1 MTKTETRRA
10 ELMARSERAF
20 TAHVVNGVSLAD
32 LAPELGVS
40 RETAR
45 SDVAAYKAFLADV
58 DKDALPG
65 KRAARLAQLDDMRV
79 KAIALYERYKDSR
92 PLTAVGALN
101 TAISTLV
108 HIRAI
113 EGLDAPKE
121 ARVEQETNIVVR
133 WEDGTDDVPAQH
145 QYPND

>member
-1 MTKTETRRA
+1 MTTNTEQRRA

-20 TAHVVNGVSLAD
+20 TQHVVNGISLAD

-58 DKDALPG
+58 NKDDLPA
-65 KRAARLAQLDDMRV
+65 KRAARLAQLDDMR
-79 KAIALYERYKDSR
+79 ARARALFDQYKDTK

-101 TAISTLV
+101 SAIATLV

-121 ARVEQETNIVVR
+121 ARVEQDTTITVV
-133 WEDGTDDVPAQH
+133 WGEDDDPVQH